1 MKSIPFSIE
10 KFSYA
15 VSEEQINVS
24 SIPPLVRRKLSLLDK
39 VALTTMVKLFESDKV
54 DEIVFSSEFGE
65 FSRLDCLIEQYQ
77 EFKEASPAVFSASVH
92 NYSVGFFT
100 QFNKLD
106 IPYYALSSG
115 ENSLSAGLIKSINKR
130 TLFTYADVFG
140 GIASVSCLI
149 NPNKNGM
156 EFLVGNYK
164 NDNFES
170 FIEFLNGNRDYF
182 MSEFGIFRY
191 SN

>member
-10 KFSYA
+10 KFSYV
-15 VSEEQINVS
+15 VSEEQIDVS

-92 NYSVGFFT
+92 NYPVGFFT

-130 TLFTYADVFG
+130 TLFTYADVFD

-164 NDNFES
+164 NENFEA

>member
-1 MKSIPFSIE
+1 MKSIPFCIE
-10 KFSYA
+10 KFSYV
-15 VSEEQINVS
+15 VSEEQIDVS

-39 VALTTMVKLFESDKV
+39 VALTTMVKLFEPDKV

-77 EFKEASPAVFSASVH
+77 EFKETSPAVFSASVH
-92 NYSVGFFT
+92 NYLVGFFT

-149 NPNKNGM
+149 NPNKNKM

-164 NDNFES
+164 NYNFEA
-170 FIEFLNGNRDYF
+170 FIEFLNGNRDCF

>member
-10 KFSYA
+10 KFSYV
-15 VSEEQINVS
+15 VSEEQIDVS

-39 VALTTMVKLFESDKV
+39 VALTTMVKLFEPDKV

-77 EFKEASPAVFSASVH
+77 EFKEASPAVFSDSVH

>member
-1 MKSIPFSIE
+1 MKSIPFCIE
-10 KFSYA
+10 KFSYV
-15 VSEEQINVS
+15 VSEEQIDVS

-39 VALTTMVKLFESDKV
+39 VALTTMVKLFEPDKV

-92 NYSVGFFT
+92 NYPVGFFT

-130 TLFTYADVFG
+130 TLFTYADVFD

-164 NDNFES
+164 NENFEA
-170 FIEFLNGNRDYF
+170 FIEFLNGDRDYF

>member
-1 MKSIPFSIE
+1 MKSIPFCIE
-10 KFSYA
+10 KFSYV
-15 VSEEQINVS
+15 VSEEQIDVS

-39 VALTTMVKLFESDKV
+39 VALTTMVKLFEPDKV

-92 NYSVGFFT
+92 NYPVGFFT

-130 TLFTYADVFG
+130 TLFTYADVFD

-164 NDNFES
+164 NENFEA

>member
-1 MKSIPFSIE
+1 MKSIPFCIE
-10 KFSYA
+10 KFSYV
-15 VSEEQINVS
+15 VSEEQIDVS

-65 FSRLDCLIEQYQ
+65 FSRLDCLREQYQ
-77 EFKEASPAVFSASVH
+77 EFKETSPAVFSASVH
-92 NYSVGFFT
+92 NYPVGFFT

-149 NPNKNGM
+149 NPNKNKM

-164 NDNFES
+164 NDNFEA
-170 FIEFLNGNRDYF
+170 FIEFLNGDRDCF

>member
-1 MKSIPFSIE
+1 MKSIPFCIE
-10 KFSYA
+10 KFSYI
-15 VSEEQINVS
+15 VSEEQIDVS

-65 FSRLDCLIEQYQ
+65 FSRLDCLREQYQ
-77 EFKEASPAVFSASVH
+77 EFKETSPAVFSASVH
-92 NYSVGFFT
+92 NYPVGFFT

-149 NPNKNGM
+149 NPNKNKM

-164 NDNFES
+164 NDNFEA
-170 FIEFLNGNRDYF
+170 FIEFLNGDRDCF